1 MFSKEEKTEWVRK
14 QIKIVDRTQIDL
26 KRAEVGRFKTLEI
39 EKEILEDWIKMRGF
53 LNSDEEIIIGKDL
66 TDEEVEKLLKQIKES
81 KDGKAE
87 PMHICIVHQTKPED
101 LPR

>member
-1 MFSKEEKTEWVRK
+1 MFADEEKTKWIEK
-14 QIKIVDRTQIDL
+14 EIKRIDHTQEDL
-26 KRAEVGRFKTLEI
+26 EKHDVGRFKTLEI
-39 EKEILEDWIKMRGF
+39 EKEILKEWIRMREF

-66 TDEEVEKLLKQIKES
+66 TDEETEKLLKQIKES

-101 LPR
+101 LAR